1 MCIHERSYGDCSHD
15 ETLGLKLMNGPA
27 FLSLISGIVFGAGL
41 VVSGMAD
48 PKRVRD
54 FLDIMGAFDPT
65 LAFVMGGAVTVMVI
79 VWRVQNRM
87 RSPLATEKFDLPKIV
102 PVDRRLILGAS
113 IFGVGWGI
121 AGLCPGPALA
131 GLVIVPEKAIIFVTA
146 MVIGMGL
153 YRFIDARF

>member
-1 MCIHERSYGDCSHD
+1 
-15 ETLGLKLMNGPA
+15 MNGPA

-54 FLDIMGAFDPT
+54 FLDITGAFDPT

-87 RSPLATEKFDLPKIV
+87 RSPLATEKFDLYPDSLKTRKTV
-102 PVDRRLILGAS
+102 
-113 IFGVGWGI
+113 
-121 AGLCPGPALA
+121 AL
-131 GLVIVPEKAIIFVTA
+131 KCFWDSTW
-146 MVIGMGL
+146 L
-153 YRFIDARF
+153 YDSWWFS